1 MSLPTRIARAIPR
14 QRIPI
19 PASALQS
26 RSRLLLSNHRHYH
39 YVYQLYRSRFSTH
52 AGIQAP
58 EHPKDTPPHPTPLLN
73 ELACTK
79 YPRGR
84 SGNPANRIQNE
95 LEEKGHRVWGFVVY
109 RCTYGDDAAWEKCLE
124 RLKASTRET
133 LCYYGG
139 LDLLEKG
146 RFKLTVIAGA
156 RFDGV
161 KTQCVREH
169 FKEWRKKAVL
179 EEQGS
184 PEEIEARRKKPEPRY
199 LPYGESRFD
208 EAALTRSMQ
217 DAALL
222 YPPPDYVLPHLPLPG
237 PCSYGTENK
246 SMAPRYRFC
255 IQIDEAAMRSIL
267 SGDDFNAWV
276 NVIEADWR
284 SKDAAIQFEE
294 AWVGHVDSGL
304 DKDSFDH
311 YVDIFLPEIEGC
323 VEENV
328 GWMKADYTAVMTG
341 FYACVCDPDNLD
353 EFLYWR
359 PPTMLPPG
367 LC

>member
-1 MSLPTRIARAIPR
+1 MLLPKRIARAIPR

-26 RSRLLLSNHRHYH
+26 RSRLLLSNHRHYQ
-39 YVYQLYRSRFSTH
+39 YVYQLDRSRFSTH

-84 SGNPANRIQNE
+84 SGNPADRIQNE
-95 LEEKGHRVWGFVVY
+95 LDKKGHHVWGFVVY

-161 KTQCVREH
+161 KTQYVREH

-184 PEEIEARRKKPEPRY
+184 PEAIEARRKKPEPRY

-208 EAALTRSMQ
+208 EAAWTRSMQ
-217 DAALL
+217 EAALL
-222 YPPPDYVLPHLPLPG
+222 YPPPDYVLPHLPVRALAATG
-237 PCSYGTENK
+237 PRINPWHRGTASAFK
-246 SMAPRYRFC
+246 S
-255 IQIDEAAMRSIL
+255 
-267 SGDDFNAWV
+267 
-276 NVIEADWR
+276 
-284 SKDAAIQFEE
+284 
-294 AWVGHVDSGL
+294 
-304 DKDSFDH
+304 
-311 YVDIFLPEIEGC
+311 
-323 VEENV
+323 
-328 GWMKADYTAVMTG
+328 T
-341 FYACVCDPDNLD
+341 
-353 EFLYWR
+353 R
-359 PPTMLPPG
+359 PPCGASSQATISMLG
-367 LC
+367 